1 MNFDHRYDTEGGDWD
16 GGALYIRANRGPFTC
31 VEGERFTENGC
42 NTENLIGAH
51 AFPGLTA
58 FGRISRGHP
67 AGTHIT
73 STGGPFTL
81 GVGDTVQFQFLMAN
95 HQGVVGTITPNL
107 EIDSIIAVSVPDGDG
122 DGMPDDYE
130 DANGLD
136 KAANDSAGDSD
147 LDDSSNLHEFLTE
160 TNPQND
166 DSDDDSIL
174 DGSETNTGIFVS
186 ATYTGTNP
194 LSEDSDSDGLTDAVE
209 TNTQIFVDANNTGSN
224 PNLADTDNKGFS
236 DGFEINSAVDP
247 NDDACVP
254 AVWSVRN
261 ATSSVPLN
269 SIVDTRALFES
280 PANIIAEI
288 HTFEI
293 NINCRENAQGP
304 FPDSRTFPVL
314 PGQDTDTNDYD
325 LLATST
331 IFIGDPGVCTFGF
344 NKDDGGGLF
353 IDGEVAMIDGRNRG
367 STTTLR
373 ATYLPYGTL

>member
-1 MNFDHRYDTEGGDWD
+1 MNFDHRYDIEGGDWD

-194 LSEDSDSDGLTDAVE
+194 LSEDSDSDG
-209 TNTQIFVDANNTGSN
+209 
-224 PNLADTDNKGFS
+224 
-236 DGFEINSAVDP
+236 FEINSAVDP

-293 NINCRENAQGP
+293 NINFRENAQGP

-314 PGQDTDTNDYD
+314 PGQDTDTNDYG